1 MSSAI
6 PSSNTTSSGRLRR
19 SARAPKKSTAEYSVG
34 DVVEVRQ
41 GINGCVERGMTRH
54 DNAFE

>member
-6 PSSNTTSSGRLRR
+6 ASSSNIISSGRLRR

-34 DVVEVRQ
+34 DVVEVRR
-41 GINGCVERGMTRH
+41 IHGCVVKVG
-54 DNAFE
+54 